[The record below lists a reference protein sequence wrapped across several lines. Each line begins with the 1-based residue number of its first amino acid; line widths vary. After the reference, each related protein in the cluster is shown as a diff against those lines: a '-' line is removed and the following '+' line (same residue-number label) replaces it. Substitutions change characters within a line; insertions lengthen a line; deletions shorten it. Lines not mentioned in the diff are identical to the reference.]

1 MRSAVSHGAV
11 RMSHSQRTRLSR
23 RRRGRPRNK
32 ALLGVVVVLVA
43 IGIAGLS
50 AVGYVVSIA
59 ASAPSLS
66 SLKERDPGSNS
77 EVLAA
82 DGSRLG
88 STQASG
94 LGVPAESNEFPKVLK
109 DATVAIEDRRFY
121 QHEGIDYEGLVR
133 AGVQNLVNQKT

>member
-1 MRSAVSHGAV
+1 
-11 RMSHSQRTRLSR
+11 MSHSQRTRLSR

-88 STQASG
+88 FIQADE
-94 LGVPAESNEFPKVLK
+94 LRLPAEGTEFPKL
-109 DATVAIEDRRFY
+109 RRDPS
-121 QHEGIDYEGLVR
+121 ETGR
-133 AGVQNLVNQKT
+133 AHV

>member
-1 MRSAVSHGAV
+1 
-11 RMSHSQRTRLSR
+11 MSRSQRHRLR
-23 RRRGRPRNK
+23 RTHRGGPRNK
-32 ALLGVVVVLVA
+32 ALLGLMVVVMVA
-43 IGIAGLS
+43 GIGALA

-88 STQASG
+88 FIQASELR
-94 LGVPAESNEFPKVLK
+94 LGDLEECGAHALP
-109 DATVAIEDRRFY
+109 
-121 QHEGIDYEGLVR
+121 
-133 AGVQNLVNQKT
+133 GV

>member
-1 MRSAVSHGAV
+1 MSAVLEDGPS
-11 RMSHSQRTRLSR
+11 RMSLSQRTRLR
-23 RRRGRPRNK
+23 RSHRGGGRNK
-32 ALLGVVVVLVA
+32 ALLALMVVVMA
-43 IGIAGLS
+43 IGIGGIA

-88 STQASG
+88 FIQASE
-94 LGVPAESNEFPKVLK
+94 LRAACL
-109 DATVAIEDRRFY
+109 RRL
-121 QHEGIDYEGLVR
+121 HAEGLLT
-133 AGVQNLVNQKT
+133 G

>member
-1 MRSAVSHGAV
+1 
-11 RMSHSQRTRLSR
+11 MSLSQRTRLR
-23 RRRGRPRNK
+23 RSHRGGGRNK
-32 ALLGVVVVLVA
+32 ALLALMVVVMA
-43 IGIAGLS
+43 IGIGGIA

-88 STQASG
+88 FIQASELHVCPVDPRSPPTAVQDG
-94 LGVPAESNEFPKVLK
+94 PQAWARTGDQPGRHRGQGV
-109 DATVAIEDRRFY
+109 DAD
-121 QHEGIDYEGLVR
+121 G
-133 AGVQNLVNQKT
+133 